1 MAGLTRVFGVLLHGR
16 RQLFHAGCGF
26 FQRCSLLLGT
36 GGEIVIAHRNLAGP
50 AVNRVGAVTHVTHGI
65 HQLTL
70 HVTQAFRQ
78 LPNLVG
84 TFHLNTL
91 HQIAA
96 GDMTNAVNQTVHWG
110 DKGQFDTKPDRN
122 NRRQYGNQHA
132 DQHPHRLAVRTVVIF
147 HRDVIQA
154 IVLLHVTHILLLKAI
169 LIALRWLIKERV
181 DLPVTQ

>member
-1 MAGLTRVFGVLLHGR
+1 MAGLTRVFGVLLHSC

-26 FQRCSLLLGT
+26 FQRCSLLFGT
-36 GGEIVIAHRNLAGP
+36 RGEIVIAHRNLAGP
-50 AVNRVGAVTHVTHGI
+50 AVNRIGAVTHVTHGV

-84 TFHLNTL
+84 TFHFNTL

-110 DKGQFDTKPDRN
+110 NKSQFDTKPDRN
-122 NRRQYGNQHA
+122 NRRQNGDQHTN
-132 DQHPHRLAVRTVVIF
+132 QHPHRLAVRAVVIF
-147 HRDVIQA
+147 HSDVIQA
-154 IVLLHVTHILLLKAI
+154 IVLLHVIDILLLKTI
-169 LIALRWLIKERV
+169 LITLRRLIKERV

>member
-50 AVNRVGAVTHVTHGI
+50 TVNRVGTVTHVTHGI

-84 TFHLNTL
+84 PFHFNTFHQVT
-91 HQIAA
+91 A
-96 GDMTNAVNQTVHWG
+96 GDMTNAVDQTVHRR
-110 DKGQFDTKPDRN
+110 DKGQLDTKPDRN

-132 DQHPHRLAVRTVVIF
+132 DQHPHRLAVRAVVIF

-154 IVLLHVTHILLLKAI
+154 IVLLHVTHVLLLKTI
-169 LIALRWLIKERV
+169 LIALCRLIKECV